1 MLCIRTGDHSLHSF
15 AHTRQLTRMT
25 ATQNSTESA
34 HLSAADYIG
43 IEDEWGAHNYH
54 PLDIV
59 VDHAQGAWVY
69 DVEGNRYLDC
79 LSAYSALNQ
88 GHCHPRIL
96 ETMMQ
101 QAQRVTLTSRAFRNE
116 QLPLFCEE
124 LAAICGMEMVLPM
137 NSGAEAV
144 ETAIKAA
151 RRWGYEVKGIP
162 DGQAEIIVFEN
173 NFHGR
178 TTTIVGFSSEPAY
191 RAGFGPFTPGFRL
204 VRYGDIEALRDAVT
218 PSTCAVLMEPI
229 QCEAGIL
236 IPPDGYLSQAAELC
250 RESNVLLVADEIQTG
265 LGRTGR
271 MFACDHE
278 DVQPDMYVL
287 GKALSGGFYPVSAVV
302 SRDEVLGVFRPGSHG
317 STFGGNPLGCAV
329 ARTALKVIQDE
340 QLVERSAELGAW
352 FLEQVKGIQHPDIA
366 SVRGRG
372 LMIGIELR
380 VPSRQNCEALMR
392 RGMLCKETH
401 EFVIRLSPPLVTSR
415 DDLAWAVQQ
424 LQAVFS

>member
-1 MLCIRTGDHSLHSF
+1 
-15 AHTRQLTRMT
+15 MT
-25 ATQNSTESA
+25 AVANSTEDA
-34 HLSAADYIG
+34 PTTAAGYIAL
-43 IEDEWGAHNYH
+43 EDEWGAPNYH

-59 VDHAQGAWVY
+59 VARAAGSWVY
-69 DVEGNRYLDC
+69 DVDGKRYLDC

-96 ETMMQ
+96 ATMME

-124 LAAICGMEMVLPM
+124 LAAVCGMEAVLPM
-137 NSGAEAV
+137 NTGAEAV

-151 RRWGYEVKGIP
+151 RRWGYEQKGIP
-162 DGQAEIIVFEN
+162 DGQAEIVVFEN

-178 TTTIVGFSSEPAY
+178 TTTIVGFSSEPSY

-204 VRYGDIEALRDAVT
+204 IPFGDIDALRAAVN
-218 PSTCAVLMEPI
+218 SNTCAVMMEPI

-236 IPPDGYLSQAAELC
+236 IPPAGYLRAASDLC
-250 RESNVLLVADEIQTG
+250 REQNVLFMADEIQTG

-278 DVQPDMYVL
+278 DVKPDVYIL
-287 GKALSGGFYPVSAVV
+287 GKALAGGFYPVSAVV
-302 SRDEVLGVFRPGSHG
+302 SSHAVLNVFRPGTHG

-329 ARTALKVIQDE
+329 ARTALRVLEDE
-340 QLVERSAELGAW
+340 HLVDRAADLGAW
-352 FLEQVKGIQHPDIA
+352 FIEAVTAIKHPDIVE
-366 SVRGRG
+366 VRGRG
-372 LMIGIELR
+372 LMVGIELR
-380 VPSRQNCEALMR
+380 VPARVYCEALLD

-401 EFVIRLSPPLVTSR
+401 ERVIRLAPPLVTSR
-415 DDLAWAVQQ
+415 EDLEWAVTQ
-424 LQAVFS
+424 LRAVFGER

>member
-1 MLCIRTGDHSLHSF
+1 
-15 AHTRQLTRMT
+15 MT
-25 ATQNSTESA
+25 AVENSTEA
-34 HLSAADYIG
+34 GRLTAADYIEV
-43 IEDEWGAHNYH
+43 EDTWGAHNYH

-59 VDHAQGAWVY
+59 VDHALGAWVY
-69 DVEGNRYLDC
+69 DVQGRRYLDC

-96 ETMMQ
+96 ATMVQ

-162 DGQAEIIVFEN
+162 DGGAEIIVFQN

-178 TTTIVGFSSEPAY
+178 TTTLIGFSSEPAY
-191 RAGFGPFTPGFRL
+191 QAGFGPFTPGFRL
-204 VRYGDIEALRDAVT
+204 IPFGDIDALRDAIT
-218 PSTCAVLMEPI
+218 PNTCAVLMEPI

-236 IPPDGYLSQAAELC
+236 IPPDGYLSESVRLC
-250 RESNVLLVADEIQTG
+250 REANVLFMADEIQTG

-278 DVQPDMYVL
+278 DVQPDVYIL
-287 GKALSGGFYPVSAVV
+287 GKALAGGFYPVSAVV
-302 SRDEVLGVFRPGSHG
+302 SSRDILGVFHPGSHG

-329 ARTALKVIQDE
+329 ARTAMSVIQDE
-340 QLVERSAELGAW
+340 NLVERSAELGAW
-352 FLEQVKGIQHPDIA
+352 FMEEVRSLKHPDIA
-366 SVRGRG
+366 NVRGRG
-372 LMIGIELR
+372 LMVGVELR
-380 VPSRQNCEALMR
+380 VPSRPYCEALMQ

-415 DDLAWAVQQ
+415 EDLAWAVEQ
-424 LQAVFS
+424 LRAVFA